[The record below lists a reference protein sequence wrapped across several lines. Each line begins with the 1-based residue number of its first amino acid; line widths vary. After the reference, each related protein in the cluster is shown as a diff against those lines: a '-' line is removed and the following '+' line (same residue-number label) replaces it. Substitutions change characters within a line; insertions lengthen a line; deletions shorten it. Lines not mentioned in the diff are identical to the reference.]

1 MKSEGLGY
9 AEIVKGSEVLIDGM
23 EGVKS
28 MLCGGRTR
36 VANVR
41 SIDRRPLILC
51 YGELPQRVPVT
62 KLPLYCLE
70 LMVELEHERRHS
82 SSKEHD
88 MLWLVEPAKV
98 LHFDI

>member
-51 YGELPQRVPVT
+51 YGELPQRVPVM
-62 KLPLYCLE
+62 KLLSRTCSETGARATSLFKQE
-70 LMVELEHERRHS
+70 
-82 SSKEHD
+82 
-88 MLWLVEPAKV
+88 A
-98 LHFDI
+98 